1 MKRLPTVL
9 CLLTL
14 IGPPLA
20 AHAQLAPA
28 TSKTP
33 SKFSAQL
40 RNVPFKAA
48 LDTLFKSTGYRY
60 YVETGVT
67 NAPISLEL
75 KEVAFEEALRL
86 LIKRAGEIQP
96 EIYAQKQNGEYVI
109 GVQSRAIPP
118 EPQRVSRI
126 PLEFQNAPDLVKQM
140 ERLGAIDGDVTV
152 QASSIDNSILVKST
166 AEDFKK
172 VVDVIAL
179 LDVPAQMLSVRVG
192 VTGPG
197 TGVRPFQL
205 SSMTRTLNGKEVV
218 IDEQT
223 TSGGELAR
231 LRVQVRPVVQGDG
244 GVLAESD
251 WDLSIPVGGGPKGPI
266 RLVKRLTT
274 TARLRSGRS
283 ITVGEVDLAPFGGTG
298 TVRLWLRADLIS
310 KSEWTPAS
318 TGAGEAISTVQVSNG
333 KPYLSAYWLAQ
344 DLGGQLRRGAGGQ
357 FEIRAGLSEEF
368 ERLPKA
374 EQPSQPG
381 PFRLKQGA
389 LVISESLQFNEV
401 SAEDRRLIP
410 DVDGEPLIPL
420 EDLARILGGR
430 LQYDSAGDSYRIVGG
445 SSLRALRFS
454 TRGER

>member
-1 MKRLPTVL
+1 MKRLSTLL
-9 CLLTL
+9 CLATL

-20 AHAQLAPA
+20 AHAQQTPTA
-28 TSKTP
+28 SKA
-33 SKFSAQL
+33 SSRISVQL
-40 RNVPFKAA
+40 KNVPFKSA
-48 LDTLFKSTGYRY
+48 LDTLFKSTGYPY
-60 YVETGVT
+60 QVEPEVT
-67 NAPISLEL
+67 NAPITLQL
-75 KEVAFEEALRL
+75 MEVDFDEALRL
-86 LIKRAGEIQP
+86 LIKCAGEVQRDV
-96 EIYAQKQNGEYVI
+96 YVQKQNGMYVI
-109 GVQSRAIPP
+109 GVQTRTPHP

-126 PLEFQNAPDLVKQM
+126 PVEFQNAADLVRQM
-140 ERLGAIDGDVTV
+140 ERLGATDGDVTV
-152 QASSIDNSILVKST
+152 QASSIDNAILVKST
-166 AEDFKK
+166 AKELKK
-172 VVDVIAL
+172 VVDVISL
-179 LDVPAQMLSVRVG
+179 LDVPAQMLSVRIG

-197 TGVRPFQL
+197 TGARPFQL
-205 SSMTRTLNGKEVV
+205 GSMSRTLNGKEVV

-283 ITVGEVDLAPFGGTG
+283 ITVGEVDLAPFGGAG

-318 TGAGEAISTVQVSNG
+318 TGAGEPISTVQVSNG
-333 KPYLSAYWLAQ
+333 KPYLSAYWLASA
-344 DLGGQLRRGAGGQ
+344 LGGQLRRGAGGQ
-357 FEIRAGLSEEF
+357 YEIRPGLSKDS

-374 EQPSQPG
+374 EQPSQSG

-389 LVISESLQFNEV
+389 LVISESLQFNEL
-401 SAEDRRLIP
+401 SSEDRQLIP
-410 DVDGEPLIPL
+410 DVDGEPIIPL

-430 LQYDSAGDSYRIVGG
+430 LQYDSAEDSYRIVGG
-445 SSLRALRFS
+445 SSLRALRFPRS
-454 TRGER
+454 GE